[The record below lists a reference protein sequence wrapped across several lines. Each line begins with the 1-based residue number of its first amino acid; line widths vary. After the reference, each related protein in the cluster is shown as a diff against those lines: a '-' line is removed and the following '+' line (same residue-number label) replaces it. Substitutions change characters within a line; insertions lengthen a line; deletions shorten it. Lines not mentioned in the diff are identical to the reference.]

1 MRRFKSIIFDI
12 DGVIWI
18 DGAPAQG
25 APELL
30 DYLYHRNVPFC
41 LLTNGCNISTNE
53 RHQELTGAGF
63 RLRADQVVTASDVTQ
78 DWLLQNG
85 VGSIIYLGS
94 PNAGN
99 DLARSVTIKAT
110 YPVDAVVVG
119 DLFDFYSRNMLQE
132 AAKAI
137 DFGATLIAMQNNK
150 QWWDGKKWSIDNGF
164 WVAGLE
170 FVTGRQAVITGKPSL
185 HAYSVALQRVDKTGI
200 CSLDTLFVSDDINID
215 LKGANGAGL
224 GTVYIGPPQELPSW
238 IDANFS
244 DLATLQQMMVG
255 AFDE

>member
-1 MRRFKSIIFDI
+1 MRRFRSIIFDI

-30 DYLYHRNVPFC
+30 DYLYLKDVPFC
-41 LLTNGCNISTNE
+41 LLTNGCNLSSNE
-53 RHQELTGAGF
+53 RHQELADAGI
-63 RLRADQVVTASDVTQ
+63 RLRADQVVTATDVTR
-78 DWLLQNG
+78 DWLLKNEI
-85 VGSIIYLGS
+85 GSIIYLGP
-94 PNAGN
+94 PNAGK
-99 DLARSVTIKAT
+99 DLAHSVTIKDT

-119 DLFDFYSRNMLQE
+119 DLFDFYSRDMLE
-132 AAKAI
+132 KAAKAI
-137 DFGATLIAMQNNK
+137 ESGATFIAMQNNK

-185 HAYSVALQRVDKTGI
+185 HAYSVALQRVNKTGL
-200 CSLDTLFVSDDINID
+200 CCLDTIFVSDDINID

-224 GTVYIGPPQELPSW
+224 STVYIGPPQELPNW
-238 IDANFS
+238 IDADFC
-244 DLATLQQMMVG
+244 DLAALRQMIVG
-255 AFDE
+255 ALDE